1 MNVIKNVWDR
11 SIGALLVGLC
21 VGMIRLYQITI
32 SPLLGPVCRYY
43 PSCSHYGLEA
53 IKTHRTAK
61 GIALTAARIL
71 RCNPWSDGGLDPVPP
86 RGSWSNPKVIESST
100 TLNRQVVSS

>member
-1 MNVIKNVWDR
+1 MSKLQEIWDR
-11 SIGALLVGLC
+11 SVGALLVGIF
-21 VGMIRLYQITI
+21 VAAIRLYQITI
-32 SPLLGPVCRYY
+32 SPMLGPVCRYY

-53 IKTHRTAK
+53 IKTHRSLK
-61 GIALTAARIL
+61 GIALTAMRIM

-100 TLNRQVVSS
+100 TLNRQVVSK

>member
-1 MNVIKNVWDR
+1 
-11 SIGALLVGLC
+11 
-21 VGMIRLYQITI
+21 MIRLYQMTI
-32 SPLLGPVCRYY
+32 SPMLGPVCRYY

-61 GIALTAARIL
+61 GIALTAWRIA
-71 RCNPWSDGGLDPVPP
+71 RCNPWADGGLDPVPAK
-86 RGSWSNPKVIESST
+86 GTWSNPKVIESST